1 MWKERAKEKRRQE
14 LEKKREERRKK
25 REKEKERQKKRG
37 GYNLATDRLMADK
50 VFLMNLAEG
59 GLCLIYKY
67 FASLSD
73 SGKKKSNLL
82 VHGVFSTYSIHFFF
96 GTD

>member
-1 MWKERAKEKRRQE
+1 MFVFYPNILYIPWIKKAKEKRRKE
-14 LEKKREERRKK
+14 LERKREERRKK
-25 REKEKERQKKRG
+25 QEKEKERQKKRG

-73 SGKKKSNLL
+73 SGKKKNQ
-82 VHGVFSTYSIHFFF
+82 TC
-96 GTD
+96 

>member
-1 MWKERAKEKRRQE
+1 MKAQLRKTDDEDDEKERAKEKRRQE

-25 REKEKERQKKRG
+25 QEKEKERQKKRG

-59 GLCLIYKY
+59 GLYIFRPSFGNGGLLI
-67 FASLSD
+67 S
-73 SGKKKSNLL
+73 
-82 VHGVFSTYSIHFFF
+82 
-96 GTD
+96 